1 MKGFN
6 LTGILHQVKEKEKE
20 NKKID
25 RMINHLLPT
34 DVEELNKCIAINNIF
49 DTDY

>member
-1 MKGFN
+1 MKGFD
-6 LTGILHQVKEKEKE
+6 LAGILHQVKEKEKE

-34 DVEELNKCIAINNIF
+34 DVEELNKCIAINNIL